1 MTYKLNSRPIAGEAY
16 ARCNQVIIDN
26 RFGHPPAITFGQET
40 VIGTGA
46 GDALH
51 VPMAPIGLAFD
62 PAAQIA
68 VINPE
73 TGEPTGA
80 TVTQAE
86 VYALVYSAYIA
97 AATPAPGPTE
107 EAV

>member
-1 MTYKLNSRPIAGEAY
+1 MTYKLNRSPVVGESY
-16 ARCNQVIIDN
+16 TRCNQVIIDN
-26 RFGHPPAITFGQET
+26 RLGRAPAITFGQET
-40 VIGTGA
+40 VIGTGT

-68 VINPE
+68 VIDPD

-80 TVTQAE
+80 MVTQAE

>member
-26 RFGHPPAITFGQET
+26 RLGYPPAITFGQET
-40 VIGTGA
+40 VIGTGT
-46 GDALH
+46 GELH
-51 VPMAPIGLAFD
+51 MPMAPIGLTFD

-86 VYALVYSAYIA
+86 IYGLVYSAYIA
-97 AATPAPGPTE
+97 AATAPITPTE
-107 EAV
+107 ESA

>member
-26 RFGHPPAITFGQET
+26 RLGHPPAITFGQET

-46 GDALH
+46 GELH
-51 VPMAPIGLAFD
+51 MPMAPIGLTFD

-80 TVTQAE
+80 TVSQAE

-97 AATPAPGPTE
+97 AAAPAPGMTE

>member
-1 MTYKLNSRPIAGEAY
+1 MTYKLNRSPVVGESY
-16 ARCNQVIIDN
+16 TRCMQVIIDN
-26 RFGHPPAITFGQET
+26 RLGRAPEITFGQET
-40 VIGTGA
+40 VIGTGT
-46 GDALH
+46 DALH

-68 VINPE
+68 VIDPD

-80 TVTQAE
+80 MVTQAE